1 IGSVIAFIVGMFIY
15 RDLKME
21 HFPTI
26 LMRTGIIS
34 ASVLIINATAN
45 FFSWVMTMENIPQ
58 LIANGLTSISDNK
71 WVILL
76 IINIFL
82 LIVGMFLEPLSA
94 IIILV
99 PILLP
104 VIHMLGVDPIHFGI
118 IVSLNL
124 TIGLITP
131 PVGLVLS
138 VVSGI

>member
-1 IGSVIAFIVGMFIY
+1 VGMFIY
-15 RDLKME
+15 RDLKLSD
-21 HFPTI
+21 FSSI
-26 LMRTGIIS
+26 LNRTGIIS
-34 ASVLIINATAN
+34 ASVLIINSTAN
-45 FFSWVMTMENIPQ
+45 FFSWTLTMENIPQ
-58 LIANGLTSISDNK
+58 LIANSIISISDNK
-71 WVILL
+71 WIILL

-104 VIHMLGVDPIHFGI
+104 VIDAMGIDPIHFGV

-131 PVGLVLS
+131 
-138 VVSGI
+138 